1 MVPAFNVRF
10 DHVNGLTDT
19 VGAATVVVDVGGED
33 LIDPGEAWAEEPKT
47 PATTT
52 DIAIAPDSARLL
64 LINDDDTAH

>member
-10 DHVNGLTDT
+10 DHVNGFTDT
-19 VGAATVVVDVGGED
+19 VSAATVVDVDGED
-33 LIDPGEAWAEEPKT
+33 LIGPGEAWAEELKT

-64 LINDDDTAH
+64 LINEHDTTC